1 MKKFKILVLIIA
13 GLFFIT
19 SCSSKDDDE
28 VNEPTNENL
37 VTQVITQQGGT
48 INAPDGIQVVFP
60 QNSVI
65 SNNEVTVGYTGTEP
79 TNFGNNAFSTIG
91 KPFTI
96 KMDYSKL
103 SESGMK
109 IILNAPNNFDPNKS
123 IAFCSANPLLPLKF
137 NFNSV
142 TNKIEIFFDKVG
154 NSIYNQLDSYSSYV
168 FGFVVN
174 MQFANQNE
182 FGFKQVSINNN
193 VVSLNTLSTINPN
206 DKILLLVHGWTDAPT
221 DCWSSFIK
229 KISPQIT
236 QANYNKIVTFGYYSG
251 LSINSNGQLLA
262 SFLNSLP
269 SGVNVDIVGHSMG
282 GLVSRSA
289 LENYNAS
296 AHVKNL
302 ITLGTPHKGSLGG
315 YLKNAIGLFV
325 KLQYGNNPSLIGSF
339 NTGSQGFEDLQNTSQ
354 FITDLNNLNTNPK
367 PANVN
372 YYPIAAVY
380 NQNQN
385 YSNLAGITISTINQ
399 QPMVNGIVQS
409 VLNGSDGI
417 VARSSALG
425 IQGNNNLSLGATF
438 EIFKA
443 IPHSSMTDDD
453 AVIAHVAS
461 KLNEYNIQSPITTNG
476 LKVHYPLNGNLN
488 DASGNGNHTS
498 LSNITFSNDRKS
510 IPNSSI
516 FNDNI
521 YWWGFGSL
529 GSNGMDL
536 TNGFT
541 ISLWIKRLNF
551 TGNQQTI
558 FYANGN
564 NAINNVNS
572 YIGIYLTNTGEL
584 FCQWK
589 KYIGTNP
596 TTNNINGGNIV
607 DNNWHHLVVQY
618 DNSKVSII
626 IDNVVKNNIS
636 SIGDIT
642 NSSGKFTLFNIG
654 QSAITGYGNGF
665 NGNIDDFRIY
675 NRALSQSE
683 ITTLYNE

>member
-1 MKKFKILVLIIA
+1 MKNFKILFLAIIGLI
-13 GLFFIT
+13 FIN
-19 SCSSKDDDE
+19 SCSKDDDE
-28 VNEPTNENL
+28 TPKPNEENL
-37 VTQVITQQGGT
+37 ITQVITPQGGT
-48 INAPDGIQVVFP
+48 INAPDGIQVIFP

-109 IILNAPNNFDPNKS
+109 IIINAPNNFDPNKS

-137 NFNSV
+137 NFNSI
-142 TNKIEIFFDKVG
+142 TKKIEIFFDKVG
-154 NSIYNQLDSYSSYV
+154 NSVYNQLDSYSSYV
-168 FGFVVN
+168 FGFVIN

-182 FGFKQVSINNN
+182 FGFKQASINNN

-206 DKILLLVHGWTDAPT
+206 EKILLLVHGWTDAPT

-236 QANYNKIVTFGYYSG
+236 QSNYNKIVTFGYYSG
-251 LSINSNGQLLA
+251 LSINTNGQLLA

-269 SGVNVDIVGHSMG
+269 VGVNVDIVGHSMG

-289 LENYNAS
+289 LEKYNAS
-296 AHVKNL
+296 SHVKNL
-302 ITLGTPHKGSLGG
+302 VTLGTPHKGSLGG
-315 YLKNAIGLFV
+315 YLKNVIGFFV
-325 KLQYGNNPSLIGSF
+325 KFQYGNNPSLIGSF

-354 FITDLNNLNTNPK
+354 FITELNTFPK
-367 PANVN
+367 PGNVN

-425 IQGNNNLSLGATF
+425 IQGNDNLSLGATF

-453 AVIAHVAS
+453 AVIAHVAT
-461 KLNEYNIQSPITTNG
+461 KLNSYNPILPTNG
-476 LKVHYPLNGNLN
+476 LVAYYPFNGNAN
-488 DASGNGNHTS
+488 DESGNNNHGTMHGGSYDIDRKGNILSNSAKFTGSQYIEINNSTS
-498 LSNITFSNDRKS
+498 LNSPSANNKLSISAWLKISNWVNNPIGNGYAVILSKS
-510 IPNSSI
+510 
-516 FNDNI
+516 
-521 YWWGFGSL
+521 
-529 GSNGMDL
+529 
-536 TNGFT
+536 
-541 ISLWIKRLNF
+541 F
-551 TGNQQTI
+551 TGNSTAEYFAAITQNGSIYGGGSSTYSFNLNQWYHIVQTAERTGSDLI
-558 FYANGN
+558 TKVYVNGILTGQSTN
-564 NAINNVNS
+564 DNYLLSVN
-572 YIGIYLTNTGEL
+572 YLTSQSNNL
-584 FCQWK
+584 F
-589 KYIGTNP
+589 IGKDPIGYTEYCD
-596 TTNNINGGNIV
+596 G
-607 DNNWHHLVVQY
+607 
-618 DNSKVSII
+618 I
-626 IDNVVKNNIS
+626 IDDV
-636 SIGDIT
+636 
-642 NSSGKFTLFNIG
+642 
-654 QSAITGYGNGF
+654 
-665 NGNIDDFRIY
+665 RIY
-675 NRALSQSE
+675 NKVLSQSD
-683 ITTLYNE
+683 ITALYNE